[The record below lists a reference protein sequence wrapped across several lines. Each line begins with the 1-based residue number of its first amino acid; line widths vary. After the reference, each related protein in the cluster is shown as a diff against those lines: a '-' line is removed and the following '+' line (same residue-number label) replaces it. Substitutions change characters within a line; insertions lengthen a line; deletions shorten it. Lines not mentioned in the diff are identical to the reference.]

1 MEYKWGARGRLR
13 RGVPVTGAVWGESC
27 GLSEKLCF
35 RLILVQAWEWV
46 GILILLGTGLALA
59 IAALVRRFSHAL
71 LQLTF

>member
-1 MEYKWGARGRLR
+1 VLLSIS
-13 RGVPVTGAVWGESC
+13 VPVTWAIWGAIFGVSA
-27 GLSEKLCF
+27 KLFF

-46 GILILLGTGLALA
+46 GILILLGTGLAFA